1 MGVTLYKVV
10 FCQKADSQTRICL
23 SAFIRLFHR
32 SAFQNPQLL
41 YRTPFGAN
49 KLFLLAWLDY
59 FKWLLSSRV
68 SRAPFQAIW
77 SGSRVR
83 GRHKKAAVRSLEIGD
98 TQGLG
103 TQSYHRHRSASV
115 IFHRDD
121 WIQKFGWMFG
131 KTPNGLSPT
140 HPVTDNVYGFAWY
153 FDRVV
158 IQKITGL
165 FRKFSKLAFGKP
177 LVPNCLW

>member
-10 FCQKADSQTRICL
+10 FCQKADGQTRICL

-49 KLFLLAWLDY
+49 KLFLPAWLDY

-140 HPVTDNVYGFAWY
+140 HPAN
-153 FDRVV
+153 R
-158 IQKITGL
+158 Q
-165 FRKFSKLAFGKP
+165 
-177 LVPNCLW
+177 CLWLRVIFRQGGHTKNHGII